1 MYMYNVC
8 VCVCANMH
16 TCVCWQ
22 AHVCVCVHAHVFVC
36 MCIFL
41 MLNPHPQWHEPE
53 WMLFCAYVYVCVH
66 ACLCV
71 CVCACML
78 VCVCVCVHAH
88 AISVHTHNGMNQ
100 SGCYTV
106 RTKQLLL
113 PSQAVVESCPT
124 NTTPESVKLQIKP
137 IQIATVRSRD
147 RKLSRFVLALLLL
160 TRVLELK
167 VAQVLLQH
175 GHLVQSLGLS
185 GLADVAADDLHLL
198 QHGVGDATGVF
209 RLPLRF
215 PSSANTAVGLLA
227 AMAQGFGKDGVRL
240 GRRVGWRAEGGD
252 VLFSLK
258 PLPLLGFHGSLVDRG
273 KGA

>member
-1 MYMYNVC
+1 MTMYVHMHATVCTCTMCVCVSVQTCIHACAGRHMC
-8 VCVCANMH
+8 VCVCMR
-16 TCVCWQ
+16 
-22 AHVCVCVHAHVFVC
+22 
-36 MCIFL
+36 MCL
-41 MLNPHPQWHEPE
+41 YA
-53 WMLFCAYVYVCVH
+53 CAYFSCSIHTHNGMSHSGCYFVH
-66 ACLCV
+66 MCM

-167 VAQVLLQH
+167 VCLLYT
-175 GHLVQSLGLS
+175 S
-185 GLADVAADDLHLL
+185 
-198 QHGVGDATGVF
+198 
-209 RLPLRF
+209 
-215 PSSANTAVGLLA
+215 PSPR
-227 AMAQGFGKDGVRL
+227 D
-240 GRRVGWRAEGGD
+240 
-252 VLFSLK
+252 
-258 PLPLLGFHGSLVDRG
+258 
-273 KGA
+273 